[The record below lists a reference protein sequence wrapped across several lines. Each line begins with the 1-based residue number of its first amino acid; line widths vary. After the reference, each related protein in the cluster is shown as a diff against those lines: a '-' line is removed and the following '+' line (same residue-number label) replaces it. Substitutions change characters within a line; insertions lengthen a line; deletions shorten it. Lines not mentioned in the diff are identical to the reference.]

1 MSAIIWGAPRPWE
14 SSKSGGGNVDG
25 SKGGLLGGDTEMTAG
40 GIWFGS
46 REGLSCRNDGVE
58 GSDVE
63 GSVGLKVLF
72 SSSEKLRLVRIGGGV
87 GVSRGDGS

>member
-1 MSAIIWGAPRPWE
+1 MSAIIWGALRPWE
-14 SSKSGGGNVDG
+14 SSKSGGGNIDG
-25 SKGGLLGGDTEMTAG
+25 SKGGLLGGDAEMAAG
-40 GIWFGS
+40 VWFGS

-58 GSDVE
+58 GSNVE